1 MCASLVPCLGTNAR
15 IGAAQGRDTKTG
27 AQGGEKAHHLLHT
40 GYKKLDVF
48 VGDAPFLAAL
58 RAGLAAQVGL
68 SAAVAQS
75 IVPKTTPS
83 SAANCRIMPQ
93 TAAFVRQGQSPR
105 GRGRDAR
112 QRRETERGSLSP
124 SELER
129 KRRAPSGLLAANLP
143 RSVERPWGHPPR
155 GCARTRDFHMGL
167 PTPLSRHCPRTWGKP
182 WGSRGEVVGM
192 LFRGKVDKLESV
204 FAGEA

>member
-1 MCASLVPCLGTNAR
+1 MGLSWGLSLKFYKDFLDG
-15 IGAAQGRDTKTG
+15 KTG

-58 RAGLAAQVGL
+58 RTGLAAQVGL

-83 SAANCRIMPQ
+83 SAANCCIMPQ

-105 GRGRDAR
+105 GRRDAR

-129 KRRAPSGLLAANLP
+129 KRRARFGATCVARVSPLP
-143 RSVERPWGHPPR
+143 RSEGTPCRAPWKGRGDIRRAHPPS

-167 PTPLSRHCPRTWGKP
+167 PTPLSRLCPRTWEKP
-182 WGSRGEVVGM
+182 WGCPYSV
-192 LFRGKVDKLESV
+192 RGKPVESP
-204 FAGEA
+204 